1 MYDIVN
7 PLAQKSILCVKS
19 SMITRKNEVQK
30 KIKLENIINSCKY
43 FPAGSVG
50 EGYVPLTLGIT
61 IRDKTTNRVL
71 VKRVEKDNIKRTF
84 IYLNDITPVPHV
96 GYDLI
101 MFLSSVGVTGLI
113 KNKDNMMV
121 AFSSVMSESVF
132 DVNGLLWM
140 ERNTEPNCILLDP
153 MVMTTIYVNA
163 DNFSKYIVDDWKFE
177 RISEVKEESGFIKCI
192 IDDLVE
198 IKEDNNE

>member
-1 MYDIVN
+1 MFPNRTMTV
-7 PLAQKSILCVKS
+7 AGSQ
-19 SMITRKNEVQK
+19 
-30 KIKLENIINSCKY
+30 IKLENIINSCKY
-43 FPAGSVG
+43 FPDGSVG

-84 IYLNDITPVPHV
+84 IYLNDITPIPHV

-140 ERNTEPNCILLDP
+140 ECNTEPNCILLDP

-163 DNFSKYIVDDWKFE
+163 DNFSKYIVEDWKFA

-192 IDDLVE
+192 TDDLVE

>member
-1 MYDIVN
+1 MYSIVN

-30 KIKLENIINSCKY
+30 KIKLEDIIHSCKY
-43 FPAGSVG
+43 FPHGGVG

-84 IYLNDITPVPHV
+84 IYLKDITPVPHV

-101 MFLSSVGVTGLI
+101 MFLSSVGVTGLL
-113 KNKDNMMV
+113 KNKDNMV
-121 AFSSVMSESVF
+121 AFSAVMSESVF

-140 ERNTEPNCILLDP
+140 EHNTESNCILLDP

-177 RISEVKEESGFIKCI
+177 HISEIKEESGFIKCI
-192 IDDLVE
+192 MDDLVE
-198 IKEDNNE
+198 IKEGNNE

>member
-1 MYDIVN
+1 MYSIVN

-30 KIKLENIINSCKY
+30 KIKLEDIIHSCKY
-43 FPAGSVG
+43 FPHGSVG

-84 IYLNDITPVPHV
+84 IYLKDITPVPHV

-113 KNKDNMMV
+113 KNKDNMI
-121 AFSSVMSESVF
+121 AFSAVMSESVF

-140 ERNTEPNCILLDP
+140 EHNTESNCILLDP

-163 DNFSKYIVDDWKFE
+163 DNFSKYIVEDWKFE

-192 IDDLVE
+192 TDDLVE

>member
-30 KIKLENIINSCKY
+30 KIKLEDIIHSCKY

-101 MFLSSVGVTGLI
+101 MFLM
-113 KNKDNMMV
+113 DNLSGIL
-121 AFSSVMSESVF
+121 FSRILEEIL
-132 DVNGLLWM
+132 NGELS
-140 ERNTEPNCILLDP
+140 
-153 MVMTTIYVNA
+153 
-163 DNFSKYIVDDWKFE
+163 FSDFSLFK
-177 RISEVKEESGFIKCI
+177 
-192 IDDLVE
+192 
-198 IKEDNNE
+198 

>member
-1 MYDIVN
+1 M
-7 PLAQKSILCVKS
+7 
-19 SMITRKNEVQK
+19 
-30 KIKLENIINSCKY
+30 
-43 FPAGSVG
+43 
-50 EGYVPLTLGIT
+50 PLTLGIT

-121 AFSSVMSESVF
+121 AFSAVMSESVF

-153 MVMTTIYVNA
+153 MIMTTIYVNA
-163 DNFSKYIVDDWKFE
+163 DNFSKYLVEDWKFE